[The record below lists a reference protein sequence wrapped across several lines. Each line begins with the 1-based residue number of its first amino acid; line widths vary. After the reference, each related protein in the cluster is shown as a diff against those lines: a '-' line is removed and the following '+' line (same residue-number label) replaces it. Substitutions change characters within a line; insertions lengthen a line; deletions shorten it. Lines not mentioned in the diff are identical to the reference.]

1 MNKKPSYIINFP
13 EGLPGFEEIKEYE
26 LSPDEEVPFV
36 MTLKSIHAEHP
47 SFIVVDPYCILES
60 YNPLLSDSDKKFFNT
75 TDKLKFMLMAVL
87 TDNIKDSV
95 VNMKS
100 PIVINPE
107 NNLAKQV
114 ILENTDYPIRHNL
127 FGDFE

>member
-13 EGLPGFEEIKEYE
+13 EGIPGFEEIKEYE

-36 MTLKSIHAEHP
+36 MTLKSIHSDHP
-47 SFIVVDPYCILES
+47 SFIVVDPYCILEN

-75 TDKLKFMLMAVL
+75 EDKLKFMLMAVL

-100 PIVINPE
+100 PIVINSE

>member
-1 MNKKPSYIINFP
+1 MYKRQ
-13 EGLPGFEEIKEYE
+13 
-26 LSPDEEVPFV
+26 
-36 MTLKSIHAEHP
+36 
-47 SFIVVDPYCILES
+47 
-60 YNPLLSDSDKKFFNT
+60 
-75 TDKLKFMLMAVL
+75 
-87 TDNIKDSV
+87 IKDSV